1 MRIAASHIRLDDM
14 RFYAY
19 HGVMEQE
26 RHVGGHYLVSL
37 DVEADLTAAVR
48 TDDVSDTV
56 SYAELFELV
65 KSEMAI
71 PSKLLEHV
79 AGRIGQRT
87 LEQFDKIMSLTIRVT
102 KENPP
107 MGANCKGASVEIK
120 VKR

>member
-1 MRIAASHIRLDDM
+1 MTITASNIRLDSM

-26 RHVGGHYLVSL
+26 QRVGGYYLVSL
-37 DVEADLTAAVR
+37 TIEADLTKAIC

-65 KSEMAI
+65 KNEMAI